1 MMRRVELERE
11 ATTAG
16 GTAMEQT
23 LLRWQAVARQRM
35 AWLVDSRVG
44 ALVAQ
49 SRPWFWPVGWVP
61 AYTGAVV
68 ASGSWLPGPAGMTR
82 ALLALLVIGPLVW
95 GAVLVQ
101 NDLHDLPTD
110 RANRRKTTAP
120 LVLGTVTARRLPLL
134 YWLLVVAA
142 VGTALLI
149 GPLYAL
155 GVATVLTLGWAYS
168 APPLRLKT
176 RPGADVAANA
186 FVLGVLAPL
195 AGWSLTRP
203 PWQFPWLLGLFGTL
217 FAAAFYLP
225 TTVVDLP
232 ADRSVGDTTF
242 AVRFGPRF
250 TYRLGIVLWTLA
262 LASALVCAWLDLFVP
277 RSTVPYQVLMAPLLA
292 VAYATLTRRPSTVRL
307 ALLSALFLVPVVGFL
322 GGYLTRPG

>member
-1 MMRRVELERE
+1 MEVEQ
-11 ATTAG
+11 AV
-16 GTAMEQT
+16 
-23 LLRWQAVARQRM
+23 LRWQATARRR
-35 AWLVDSRVG
+35 ASWLVDSRVG

-61 AYTGAVV
+61 AYVGTAV

-82 ALLALLVIGPLVW
+82 ALLALLIIGPLVW
-95 GAVLVQ
+95 GTVLVQ
-101 NDLHDLPTD
+101 NDLHDLPSD

-120 LVLGTVTARRLPLL
+120 LVLGTVTVRQLRWLCR
-134 YWLLVVAA
+134 LLVLAA
-142 VGTALLI
+142 VGAGLLI

-168 APPLRLKT
+168 APPLRLKA
-176 RPGADVAANA
+176 RPGADVAVNA
-186 FVLGVLAPL
+186 LVLGVLAPL

-203 PWQFPWLLGLFGTL
+203 AWQFPWLLGLFGVL

-242 AVRFGPRF
+242 AVRFGARF
-250 TYRLGIVLWTLA
+250 TYRLGTALWTVA
-262 LASALVCAWLDLFVP
+262 LGGALVCAWLDLFVP
-277 RSTVPYQVLMAPLLA
+277 RSTLPYQVLMAPLLA
-292 VAYATLTRRPSTVRL
+292 VAYASLTRRPSTVRL
-307 ALLSALFLVPVVGFL
+307 ACLAALFLVPVVGFL
-322 GGYLTRPG
+322 AGYLTG

>member
-1 MMRRVELERE
+1 MLRQVELERE

-16 GTAMEQT
+16 GTAVEQT
-23 LLRWQAVARQRM
+23 LLRWQAVARRR
-35 AWLVDSRVG
+35 ASWLVDSRVG

-61 AYTGAVV
+61 AYTGTVV
-68 ASGSWLPGPAGMTR
+68 ANGSWLPSPAGMTR
-82 ALLALLVIGPLVW
+82 ALLALLIIGPLVW
-95 GAVLVQ
+95 GTVFVQ
-101 NDLHDLPTD
+101 NDLRDLPSD

-120 LVLGTVTARRLPLL
+120 LVLGTVTTRQLAWLCR
-134 YWLLVVAA
+134 LLVVAA

-155 GVATVLTLGWAYS
+155 GAATVLSLGLAYS

-176 RPGADVAANA
+176 RPGADVAVNA
-186 FVLGVLAPL
+186 LVLGVLAPL

-203 PWQFPWLLGLFGTL
+203 PWQFPWLLGLFGAL

-232 ADRSVGDTTF
+232 AHRSVGDTTF

-250 TYRLGIVLWTLA
+250 TYRLGMALWTVA
-262 LASALVCAWLDLFVP
+262 LASAVVCAWLDLFVP
-277 RSTVPYQVLMAPLLA
+277 RSTVPYQVLMAQFLA
-292 VAYATLTRRPSTVRL
+292 VAYARLTRRPSTVRL
-307 ALLSALFLVPVVGFL
+307 ACLAMLFLVPVMGFL
-322 GGYLTRPG
+322 AGYLTR